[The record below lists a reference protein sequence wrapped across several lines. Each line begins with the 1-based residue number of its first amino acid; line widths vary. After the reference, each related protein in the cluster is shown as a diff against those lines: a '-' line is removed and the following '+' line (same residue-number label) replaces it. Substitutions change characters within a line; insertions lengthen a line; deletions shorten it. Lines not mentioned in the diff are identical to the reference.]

1 MSTFIIASR
10 SVFKFSFGCG
20 YYEARDIIRRT
31 LREEGYRE
39 KFLMSGESV
48 WENIGMPFGA
58 VKYIKATYTDT
69 EVNISAWVSSGGFF
83 RGAEEDITG
92 DSKAKRQLRSIVEKI
107 KGLLDAAK

>member
-1 MSTFIIASR
+1 MAR
-10 SVFKFSFGCG
+10 SVFKISYGCG

-31 LREEGYRE
+31 LREDGYRE

-48 WENIGMPFGA
+48 WECIGMPFGA

-83 RGAEEDITG
+83 RGAEENISG
-92 DSKAKRQLRSIVEKI
+92 DSKAKRQVRATLEKI
-107 KGLLDAAK
+107 TRLLDAAG